1 MLELITSVEDPEN
14 STSNPQPC
22 LNQTSAPMH
31 NGRGQVETESSFREP
46 RSGPTMPSPPS
57 PKPGCLRISPSLGP
71 VHDSLKSGGQ
81 SEVESATSI
90 SPPRDPRRFDQHTS
104 ESRGSDFMQTVS
116 IDAAVSPSKDSRD
129 RILLAGG
136 AATNME
142 ADGKPKGWEV
152 GKRCGAPSDVRPV
165 LQPKSPQTVNP
176 VSLGDGEFPLPPKGI
191 NESAYIHST
200 DTSHI
205 SSHLLAS
212 KSNYQCIIEG
222 KTSELGLSYPDQLLT
237 NLITKR
243 TYHSVAERGRRNRM
257 NKALQ
262 EMAKLLPRDSCT
274 DGANDNNATNSRAVG
289 INSSGSVSGR
299 AGDQMNSK
307 ASTVEM
313 AIEYIKSLQKG
324 LMEMKSALEERRP
337 QQIPRE

>member
-46 RSGPTMPSPPS
+46 RSGSTMASPPL

-90 SPPRDPRRFDQHTS
+90 SLPRDPERLDQHTS
-104 ESRGSDFMQTVS
+104 ESQGSDFMQTVS

-129 RILLAGG
+129 RILLARG

-152 GKRCGAPSDVRPV
+152 DKRCGAPSDVRPV
-165 LQPKSPQTVNP
+165 LQPKPPQTVNP
-176 VSLGDGEFPLPPKGI
+176 VSLGDGEFFLPPKGI

-200 DTSHI
+200 VTSHI

-222 KTSELGLSYPDQLLT
+222 KNSELGLSYPDQLLT
-237 NLITKR
+237 NLIAKR
-243 TYHSVAERGRRNRM
+243 TCHSVAERGRRNRM

-262 EMAKLLPRDSCT
+262 EMAMLLPRDSCT
-274 DGANDNNATNSRAVG
+274 DGANDNSATNSRAVE

-313 AIEYIKSLQKG
+313 AIEYIKSLQKE
-324 LMEMKSALEERRP
+324 LMEMKSALEEKRP
-337 QQIPRE
+337 Q